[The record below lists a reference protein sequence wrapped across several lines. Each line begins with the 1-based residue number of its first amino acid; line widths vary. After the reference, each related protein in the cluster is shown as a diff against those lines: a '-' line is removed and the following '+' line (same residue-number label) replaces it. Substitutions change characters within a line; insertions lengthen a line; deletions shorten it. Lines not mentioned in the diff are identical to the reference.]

1 MNAWSGQLYLK
12 PYITQTFRKAFKV
25 TFIYDEI
32 VRRTPLRIRSILKFN
47 FAISKYT

>member
-1 MNAWSGQLYLK
+1 MPGLVSYLK